1 MDNLY
6 TTIKVNGRVHVL
18 TECPRSGTRTPQA
31 NYEGTGLALVAVLGK
46 RESLKSFINKRL
58 PKIKEDAARRA
69 ELAFKGRD

>member
-18 TECPRSGTRTPQA
+18 TECTRSGARTPQA

-46 RESLKSFINKRL
+46 KESLKSFINKRL
-58 PKIKEDAARRA
+58 PKIKIDAERRA
-69 ELAFKGRD
+69 ELAIKGRD